1 MRELCHELDKISVHP
16 LNTHKWALWGEKL
29 TASKAEKGEPTT
41 IKKSEAEKIKK
52 DMMQGK

>member
-1 MRELCHELDKISVHP
+1 MRELCYELDKISVHP